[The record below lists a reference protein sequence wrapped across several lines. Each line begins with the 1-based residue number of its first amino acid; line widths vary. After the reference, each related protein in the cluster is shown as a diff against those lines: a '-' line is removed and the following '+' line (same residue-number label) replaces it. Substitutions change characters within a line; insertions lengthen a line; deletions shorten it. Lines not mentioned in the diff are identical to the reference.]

1 MSSKVFALFFKNDND
16 DLTFCFL
23 LFALNVN
30 AMEKETTFKKELF
43 DKAQSEGKV
52 VIISSW
58 IKYCSSC
65 ASQMKILKEAKK
77 QGVLSDIKFDNI
89 EYFSFDVTNREIAD
103 FFNIQYQTTLLI
115 FKGDNE
121 VYRSIGE
128 TTEELIY
135 EALKASI

>member
-1 MSSKVFALFFKNDND
+1 MKKIF
-16 DLTFCFL
+16 TFCFL

-89 EYFSFDVTNREIAD
+89 EYFSNSIIEHFL
-103 FFNIQYQTTLLI
+103 FN
-115 FKGDNE
+115 
-121 VYRSIGE
+121 
-128 TTEELIY
+128 
-135 EALKASI
+135 